1 MANSPDPS
9 NSSPA
14 SDAPKR
20 GLFSRKPKEA
30 KAKKPSRLK
39 QIGEVF
45 QMTRRHDPMVPWL
58 MLLAFLGVVAVSLL
72 VGFLLDNWITG
83 LIIGIALGAL
93 AATLILSRRAER
105 AAFAQIENQ
114 PGASG
119 AALGTLKRGWITEDQ
134 PVAVNPRTQD
144 AVFRAIGRPGV
155 VLVSEGPSNR
165 VKPLVDAERKRLAR
179 ILPNVTIHV
188 IESGRGEG
196 QVPLSQIARK
206 MNKLKGELTKTE
218 VSAVSKRISSLGG
231 RLPIPKGIDPYKA
244 RPDRKR
250 PADAR
255 RAAVPHAQ
263 TELPAVQ
270 NRPGSRPPQAASRGV
285 SFTARLGRD
294 AGQPGHDA
302 IPDSAPPDARTQENR
317 MKLPSTATM
326 IRIFRGL
333 AIAEAFSWAALLLG
347 MVLKWITRTTELG
360 VEIAGPIHGAF
371 FIGYAIAALSLWAN
385 AALAVPGCLALRALR
400 RLPLRDGLV

>member
-1 MANSPDPS
+1 MANSPDS
-9 NSSPA
+9 SSSSPA

-72 VGFLLDNWITG
+72 VGFLLDNWVTG
-83 LIIGIALGAL
+83 LIIGIALGAI

-105 AAFAQIENQ
+105 AAFAQIEGQ

-196 QVPLSQIARK
+196 QVPISEIAKK

-244 RPDRKR
+244 RP
-250 PADAR
+250 
-255 RAAVPHAQ
+255 
-263 TELPAVQ
+263 T
-270 NRPGSRPPQAASRGV
+270 RG
-285 SFTARLGRD
+285 R
-294 AGQPGHDA
+294 
-302 IPDSAPPDARTQENR
+302 
-317 MKLPSTATM
+317 
-326 IRIFRGL
+326 
-333 AIAEAFSWAALLLG
+333 
-347 MVLKWITRTTELG
+347 
-360 VEIAGPIHGAF
+360 
-371 FIGYAIAALSLWAN
+371 
-385 AALAVPGCLALRALR
+385 
-400 RLPLRDGLV
+400 

>member
-1 MANSPDPS
+1 MANSPDSS
-9 NSSPA
+9 NSTPA

-30 KAKKPSRLK
+30 KVKKPSRLK

-58 MLLAFLGVVAVSLL
+58 MLLAFLGVVAVSFL

-83 LIIGIALGAL
+83 LIIGIPLGVL

-155 VLVSEGPSNR
+155 VLVSEGPSHR

-196 QVPLSQIARK
+196 QVPISQVAKK
-206 MNKLKGELTKTE
+206 MNKMKNELTKLE
-218 VSAVSKRISSLGG
+218 VSTVSKRISSLGS

-244 RPDRKR
+244 RPDRK
-250 PADAR
+250 AAR
-255 RAAVPHAQ
+255 
-263 TELPAVQ
+263 
-270 NRPGSRPPQAASRGV
+270 
-285 SFTARLGRD
+285 GR
-294 AGQPGHDA
+294 
-302 IPDSAPPDARTQENR
+302 
-317 MKLPSTATM
+317 
-326 IRIFRGL
+326 
-333 AIAEAFSWAALLLG
+333 
-347 MVLKWITRTTELG
+347 
-360 VEIAGPIHGAF
+360 
-371 FIGYAIAALSLWAN
+371 
-385 AALAVPGCLALRALR
+385 
-400 RLPLRDGLV
+400 

>member
-1 MANSPDPS
+1 MANSPDS
-9 NSSPA
+9 SSSSPA

-58 MLLAFLGVVAVSLL
+58 MLLAFLGVVAASLL

-83 LIIGIALGAL
+83 LIIGIALGAI

-105 AAFAQIENQ
+105 AAFAQIEGQ

-165 VKPLVDAERKRLAR
+165 VKPLVDAERKRLSR

-196 QVPLSQIARK
+196 QVPLSQLAKK

-218 VSAVSKRISSLGG
+218 ISAVSKRISSLGG

-244 RPDRKR
+244 RP
-250 PADAR
+250 
-255 RAAVPHAQ
+255 
-263 TELPAVQ
+263 T
-270 NRPGSRPPQAASRGV
+270 RG
-285 SFTARLGRD
+285 R
-294 AGQPGHDA
+294 
-302 IPDSAPPDARTQENR
+302 
-317 MKLPSTATM
+317 
-326 IRIFRGL
+326 
-333 AIAEAFSWAALLLG
+333 
-347 MVLKWITRTTELG
+347 
-360 VEIAGPIHGAF
+360 
-371 FIGYAIAALSLWAN
+371 
-385 AALAVPGCLALRALR
+385 
-400 RLPLRDGLV
+400 

>member
-1 MANSPDPS
+1 MAKSPDSS
-9 NSSPA
+9 NSSSA
-14 SDAPKR
+14 GSSAVKR
-20 GLFSRKPKEA
+20 SMFTRKPKEA

-45 QMTRRHDPMVPWL
+45 TMTRRHDPMVPWL
-58 MLLAFLGVVAVSLL
+58 MLLVFLGVVAVSFL

-83 LIIGIALGAL
+83 LIIGIPLGIL

-196 QVPLSQIARK
+196 QVPLSQLAKK

-244 RPDRKR
+244 RP
-250 PADAR
+250 
-255 RAAVPHAQ
+255 
-263 TELPAVQ
+263 T
-270 NRPGSRPPQAASRGV
+270 RG
-285 SFTARLGRD
+285 R
-294 AGQPGHDA
+294 
-302 IPDSAPPDARTQENR
+302 
-317 MKLPSTATM
+317 
-326 IRIFRGL
+326 
-333 AIAEAFSWAALLLG
+333 
-347 MVLKWITRTTELG
+347 
-360 VEIAGPIHGAF
+360 
-371 FIGYAIAALSLWAN
+371 
-385 AALAVPGCLALRALR
+385 
-400 RLPLRDGLV
+400 

>member
-1 MANSPDPS
+1 MATSPDSSPS
-9 NSSPA
+9 TPA

-30 KAKKPSRLK
+30 KVKKPSRLK
-39 QIGEVF
+39 QIREVF

-58 MLLAFLGVVAVSLL
+58 MLLAFLGVVAVSFL
-72 VGFLLDNWITG
+72 VGFLLENWITG
-83 LIIGIALGAL
+83 LLIGLPLGLL

-155 VLVSEGPSNR
+155 VLVSEGPSQR

-188 IESGRGEG
+188 VESGRGEG
-196 QVPLSQIARK
+196 QVPISQIAKK
-206 MNKLKGELTKTE
+206 MNKLNKELTKLE
-218 VSAVSKRISSLGG
+218 VNAVSKRISSLGS

-244 RPDRKR
+244 RPDRK
-250 PADAR
+250 AAR
-255 RAAVPHAQ
+255 
-263 TELPAVQ
+263 
-270 NRPGSRPPQAASRGV
+270 
-285 SFTARLGRD
+285 GR
-294 AGQPGHDA
+294 
-302 IPDSAPPDARTQENR
+302 
-317 MKLPSTATM
+317 
-326 IRIFRGL
+326 
-333 AIAEAFSWAALLLG
+333 
-347 MVLKWITRTTELG
+347 
-360 VEIAGPIHGAF
+360 
-371 FIGYAIAALSLWAN
+371 
-385 AALAVPGCLALRALR
+385 
-400 RLPLRDGLV
+400 

>member
-9 NSSPA
+9 SSSPA

-72 VGFLLDNWITG
+72 VGFLLENWVTG

-155 VLVSEGPSNR
+155 VLVSEGPSAR

-196 QVPLSQIARK
+196 QVPLSQVARK

-244 RPDRKR
+244 RP
-250 PADAR
+250 
-255 RAAVPHAQ
+255 
-263 TELPAVQ
+263 T
-270 NRPGSRPPQAASRGV
+270 RG
-285 SFTARLGRD
+285 R
-294 AGQPGHDA
+294 
-302 IPDSAPPDARTQENR
+302 
-317 MKLPSTATM
+317 
-326 IRIFRGL
+326 
-333 AIAEAFSWAALLLG
+333 
-347 MVLKWITRTTELG
+347 
-360 VEIAGPIHGAF
+360 
-371 FIGYAIAALSLWAN
+371 
-385 AALAVPGCLALRALR
+385 
-400 RLPLRDGLV
+400 